1 MDPQTQAELDARIAE
16 MENAARVPVMRECI
30 QHGQVTTWQHCVR
43 VARAAVSLGKALHLH
58 VSQRELVRAALLHD
72 YFLYDWHEP
81 GHTKHA
87 TMHPVFALQNAR
99 EDFELTPL
107 EENAIAAHMSA
118 RQQHVLLNARRFR
131 TKGLGRMARR
141 IDAMIQSQIDSRNE
155 ENE

>member
-1 MDPQTQAELDARIAE
+1 MDPQTQAELDAQVAE

-43 VARAAVSLGKALHLH
+43 VARAAVSLGEALHLH

-107 EENAIAAHMSA
+107 EENAIAAHMWPLPPGRVPASREA
-118 RQQHVLLNARRFR
+118 WLICAAD
-131 TKGLGRMARR
+131 KWCSLGETLFMR
-141 IDAMIQSQIDSRNE
+141 
-155 ENE
+155 